1 MAITIRQFEE
11 KDIPAKVRWV
21 NDPKNNTYLHYDLP
35 LQEDKTLLWFDSH
48 KGEDTR
54 YDAVIE
60 ADGVPVGLIGLLDV
74 DQKNKKAEYY
84 ILLGE
89 NSYKGKGIAKK
100 ASELLLDHA
109 FNTLHLNRVYLY
121 TEVENISAQ
130 RLFERVGF
138 KEEGRVRQDLF
149 SKERF
154 VDRIMYGLL
163 QNDYINGG
171 VLANP
176 VFLCSLPEYEFGCIA
191 A

>member
-35 LQEDKTLLWFDSH
+35 LQEDKTLRWFDSH